1 MMNRDGVSS
10 LYSFNTYANSIV
22 LDFVEALSADAFVRP
37 ASPSHGSVQG
47 LLVHMLECEG
57 FFLAQCQGQ
66 VFNLAEADTSTRAG
80 IKKRWLT
87 LQLEQQRYLDSIDNA
102 DLPREVVVELGGTTL
117 DVPVWKLL
125 IQPVIH
131 SAHHRGEL
139 SIVLTGL
146 GHPMPTVDFLLYH
159 IRVTGQPWPFD

>member
-10 LYSFNTYANSIV
+10 LYSFNTYANTIV
-22 LDFVEALSADAFVRP
+22 LDFVEALSAEAFVRP
-37 ASPSHGSVQG
+37 SSPSHGSVHE

-66 VFNLAEADTSTRAG
+66 VFNLAEADTSTLAG
-80 IKKRWLT
+80 IRKRWLT
-87 LQLEQQRYLDSIDNA
+87 LQYKQQRYTDSIDNA
-102 DLPREVVVELGGTTL
+102 DLAREVVVELGGQTL
-117 DVPVWKLL
+117 VVPVWKLL
-125 IQPVIH
+125 IQPVVH

-146 GHPMPTVDFLLYH
+146 GHPMPTVDFLLHH
-159 IRVTGQPWPFD
+159 IRATGQPWPYD